1 MHISANNR
9 FSYVVFPQTKADNSR
24 VVFIEMLRKIW
35 MEKLKIVSKKAGF
48 DRILI
53 NAFNQDRK
61 TASCNLEQ
69 CPPQ

>member
-1 MHISANNR
+1 
-9 FSYVVFPQTKADNSR
+9 
-24 VVFIEMLRKIW
+24 